1 MSSLEVFLGITSV
14 VGTISAIL
22 FGYLAFVRGK
32 KQDIQNDER
41 MNYQQQL
48 NSSVDIATIKI
59 DLKYTR
65 DGIDIIGTRLDA
77 IEKTQT
83 RVGENIAKINE
94 HLLRTDA
101 RLDKVEKRIEELEK
115 YHMKGEED

>member
-1 MSSLEVFLGITSV
+1 
-14 VGTISAIL
+14 
-22 FGYLAFVRGK
+22 
-32 KQDIQNDER
+32 
-41 MNYQQQL
+41 MNSQQQL
-48 NSSVDIATIKI
+48 SSAVDIATIKI

-77 IEKTQT
+77 IEKTQS

>member
-1 MSSLEVFLGITSV
+1 MSTLEVFLGIISV

-22 FGYLAFVRGK
+22 FGYLAFARGK
-32 KQDIQNDER
+32 RQDIQNDER
-41 MNYQQQL
+41 VNSQQQL
-48 NSSVDIATIKI
+48 TSAVDIATIKI

-65 DGIDIIGTRLDA
+65 DGIDRIGTRLDA
-77 IEKTQT
+77 IEKTQS

-101 RLDKVEKRIEELEK
+101 RLDKVEKRLDELEK
-115 YHMKGEED
+115 YHMKGEDE

>member
-41 MNYQQQL
+41 MNSQQQL
-48 NSSVDIATIKI
+48 SSAVDIATIKI

-77 IEKTQT
+77 IEKTQS

-115 YHMKGEED
+115 YHMKGEDE

>member
-1 MSSLEVFLGITSV
+1 MKGEKYMIINDITLNFLDKFYPFYEWLDDDNIEIFEKVFV
-14 VGTISAIL
+14 YKVRPNIL
-22 FGYLAFVRGK
+22 
-32 KQDIQNDER
+32 QDLIN
-41 MNYQQQL
+41 N
-48 NSSVDIATIKI
+48 VIKI

-77 IEKTQT
+77 IEKTQS

-115 YHMKGEED
+115 YHMKGEEE